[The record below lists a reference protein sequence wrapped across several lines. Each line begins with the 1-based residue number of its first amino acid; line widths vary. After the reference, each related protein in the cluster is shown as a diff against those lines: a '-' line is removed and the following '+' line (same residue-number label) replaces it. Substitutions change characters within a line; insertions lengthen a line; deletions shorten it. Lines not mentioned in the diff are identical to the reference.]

1 MSGSINVYPYPSTNR
16 THGVFA
22 VIDPTGANTGQ
33 ALYPTLIFAQMLG
46 SGTAVPNVPVLM
58 PPSQDNLRTLLG
70 AGSVGALLAARYKAE
85 DPFGTV
91 YLVPLADDPAAVAAA
106 LSFTLG
112 GVVTAAGVVPL
123 YVAGINVPVAAPA
136 NQTGTAAATAIV
148 AALNALVDL
157 PVTAAAAG
165 ATVTLTAKNKGLA
178 GNDIDVRLAY
188 YGASAGEAVPAGMT
202 ITGILAGT
210 GTQLSGGAQNPSL
223 SLALANLPAQPYDF
237 YVMPY
242 TDAATLTAWQSF
254 MNDTSGRWSWLQ
266 MLYGG
271 AFAGYRATLAGAT
284 SFGLTRNDPAIAFLP
299 FYDAPE
305 PAWLW
310 AADLTGNC
318 AASLR
323 SDPAIPLQ
331 ELVLGVMPPPL
342 QNRFDAIGERN
353 TLLYSG
359 MSTYEVDQSG
369 TVSIDRLITSYQ
381 TTPSGAPDTS
391 YLDVET
397 RYTLAGLIREMRSYL
412 QTTYARKKLVAEG
425 TNIPGGSNMVTAQT
439 VLASAW
445 AKYYSWTTV
454 GKAQN
459 YATFKANSSAQN
471 AGNGQVTLLLP
482 FDLPNQLRQIV
493 MVVDFVK
500 S

>member
-1 MSGSINVYPYPSTNR
+1 MSGAISVYPYPSSNR

-33 ALYPTLIFAQMLG
+33 ALYPTLIFAQMLA
-46 SGTAVPNVPVLM
+46 SGTAVPNVAVLM

-70 AGSVGALLAARYKAE
+70 AGSMGALLAARYKAQ

-91 YLVPLADDPAAVAAA
+91 YLVPLQDDGASVAAT
-106 LSFTLG
+106 LPFTVAG
-112 GVVTAAGVVPL
+112 TVAAAGVVPL
-123 YVAGINVPVAAPA
+123 YIAGFNVPVSAPA
-136 NQTGTAAATAIV
+136 NQIAAASAAAIV
-148 AALNALVDL
+148 AAINALVDL
-157 PVTAAAAG
+157 PVTAAAVG
-165 ATVTLTAKNKGLA
+165 AVVTLTAKNKGLA

-202 ITGILAGT
+202 ITGILVGT
-210 GTQLSGGAQNPSL
+210 GTQLAGGAQNPSL
-223 SLALANLPAQPYDF
+223 TLALANLPAQPFDF
-237 YVMPY
+237 YVLPY
-242 TDAATLTAWQSF
+242 TDALTLTAWQAF
-254 MNDTSGRWSWLQ
+254 MNDTTGRWSWVQ

-284 SFGLTRNDPAIAFLP
+284 AFGLTRNDPAIGFLA

-310 AADLTGNC
+310 AADLAGNC

-369 TVSIDRLITSYQ
+369 TVSIDRMITSYQ

-397 RYTLAGLIREMRSYL
+397 RYTLAGLIREMRTYL
-412 QTTYARKKLVAEG
+412 QTTYARKKLVADG
-425 TNIPGGSNMVTAQT
+425 SNIPGGSNMVTSQT

-445 AKYYSWTTV
+445 AKYYTWTTA
-454 GKAQN
+454 GKAQD

-471 AGNGQVTLLLP
+471 AGNGTVVLLLP
-482 FDLPNQLRQIV
+482 FNLPQQLRQIV
-493 MVVDFVK
+493 MVVDFLK